1 MSGPAM
7 NNGVMML
14 RCEMTFS
21 PPYFFSSIFSF
32 VFGMFTSM
40 FSLAF
45 NLFISMI
52 WFCLVFERKRWHT

>member
-14 RCEMTFS
+14 RCGNDV
-21 PPYFFSSIFSF
+21 FSSIFSF

>member
-1 MSGPAM
+1 M

-14 RCEMTFS
+14 RCGNDV
-21 PPYFFSSIFSF
+21 FSSIFSF